1 MVEMIET
8 AAILNQSGPRAF
20 VILDEVGRG
29 TATYDG
35 LAIAW
40 AAAEHLHE
48 INKCRAIFATHYHEL
63 TDLSDKLTG
72 AANASLRAKD
82 WKGEL
87 VFLHDVQPGPADKS
101 YGVQV
106 AKLAG
111 LPKAAVKRAEA
122 VLKTLESEGGAKNT
136 AVEDLPLFASI
147 IEEDQAATPESEIED
162 RLRALDID
170 DLSPRQA
177 LETLYALKDV
187 LSE

>member
-63 TDLSDKLTG
+63 TDLADKLTG

-82 WKGEL
+82 WKGRAQL
-87 VFLHDVQPGPADKS
+87 PML
-101 YGVQV
+101 
-106 AKLAG
+106 G
-111 LPKAAVKRAEA
+111 L
-122 VLKTLESEGGAKNT
+122 
-136 AVEDLPLFASI
+136 
-147 IEEDQAATPESEIED
+147 
-162 RLRALDID
+162 
-170 DLSPRQA
+170 
-177 LETLYALKDV
+177 
-187 LSE
+187 